1 MHIMEKRR
9 TYTRRRKK
17 CRLKL
22 KWIRMRGQD
31 AWKKREERKGEDWG
45 EQTLSISV
53 PVQLLRRDCSARV
66 RTHTHTCAH
75 MHTQACTHT
84 HTHSRQPILPMAD
97 TDSAMQREMK
107 GGREGASEQAG
118 RERKATRGGE
128 RSGMER
134 REEEQRQRRH
144 ERGEWGRLERWE
156 EERPSYENI
165 RMKRQREGGG
175 DVRGERQGRWTE
187 WRVSPRDRGVLALCK
202 CELCELKCEV

>member
-1 MHIMEKRR
+1 MLLITLTVWQLANKGNAGAEEVTHLNRIQPVWYHWYQFQPENPLTDIKIGKVV
-9 TYTRRRKK
+9 TYT
-17 CRLKL
+17 C
-22 KWIRMRGQD
+22 
-31 AWKKREERKGEDWG
+31 
-45 EQTLSISV
+45 
-53 PVQLLRRDCSARV
+53 
-66 RTHTHTCAH
+66 
-75 MHTQACTHT
+75 TQACTHT

-97 TDSAMQREMK
+97 TDTAMQREMK

-187 WRVSPRDRGVLALCK
+187 WRVSPRDRGMLALCK